1 MYYKTAKQV
10 VVPLR
15 SLDHLTTTLTAKWCY
30 SFLVN
35 GHLKKYARAWLWE
48 LSALAKDSGFEC
60 VDHLLM
66 AESLPNP
73 NLTQTQKPYQ
83 LFTHAPVVAFTTMG
97 MVHPITLAWED
108 IAYQPIFGNRLILD
122 PNAIGGPCS
131 WTKDMVCTQDAYHF
145 KYVFQLINVK
155 KLAPRMPSLAN
166 AINRIY

>member
-48 LSALAKDSGFEC
+48 LSALAKDSGFEW
-60 VDHLLM
+60 VDHLLHVM
-66 AESLPNP
+66 AASLPNP

-83 LFTHAPVVAFTTMG
+83 LFTHASVVAFTAMG
-97 MVHPITLAWED
+97 MVRPITLTWED
-108 IAYQPIFGNRLILD
+108 IAYQPIFGNRHILN
-122 PNAIGGPCS
+122 PNAIGGPC
-131 WTKDMVCTQDAYHF
+131 
-145 KYVFQLINVK
+145 
-155 KLAPRMPSLAN
+155 P
-166 AINRIY
+166 